1 MYEDNNLQKAVLAA
15 LKWEPSVNSAHI
27 GVAASSGVITLTGHV
42 EHFAEK
48 QVAEATASRVWGV
61 KAVIEQINIGI
72 PLEAE
77 RKDDEIAKAVVDC
90 LAGNVSVLRDSV
102 KVRVEK
108 GWITLTGEV
117 DSYYHKNAIEQEV
130 RRLHSVVGVSNQV
143 MVKPGVVVSNITEN
157 IRSALHRSW
166 FVDPNTV
173 TINSDGGKVQLTG
186 TANSVHDRQ
195 LAATIAWAAGGVT
208 DVENNLEIV

>member
-15 LKWEPSVNSAHI
+15 LRWEPSVNSAHI
-27 GVAASSGVITLTGHV
+27 GVAANSGVITLTGHV
-42 EHFAEK
+42 EHLADK
-48 QVAEATASRVWGV
+48 QAAEATASRVWGV
-61 KAVIEQINIGI
+61 KAVIEQIKVGL
-72 PLEAE
+72 PVELE
-77 RKDDEIAKAVVDC
+77 RMDDQIAAAVVDC
-90 LAGNVSVLRDSV
+90 LAGDMSVLRDSV

-117 DSYYHKNAIEQEV
+117 DSYYHKNKVEQEV
-130 RRLHSVVGVSNQV
+130 RRLHDVVGLSNQV

-157 IRSALHRSW
+157 IMLALHRSY

-173 TINSDGGKVQLTG
+173 AIHSDGGKVQLTG

-195 LAATIAWAAGGVT
+195 MAAAIAWAAAGVT